1 MNPHYLGKLVM
12 VGMNKKNIK
21 PPVQAIKE
29 LFYRKFG
36 KFGKNEDKNEPS
48 SDDE

>member
-12 VGMNKKNIK
+12 VGMNKKNVK

-36 KFGKNEDKNEPS
+36 KFGKNEDKDEP